1 MRQSVIYQDILQ
13 EGKREGIS
21 QGKKE
26 EAMLF
31 VKRQL
36 KRKFGE
42 IAPVIQEKIGNLSL
56 LELEDLGED
65 LLDFSTITDL
75 EEWLG

>member
-13 EGKREGIS
+13 EGIS

-31 VKRQL
+31 ITRQL
-36 KRKFGE
+36 KCKFGE
-42 IAPVIQEKIGNLSL
+42 IDPILEATIQTLSI
-56 LELEDLGED
+56 EQLEDLGEE
-65 LLDFSTITDL
+65 LLDFSEVSDL
-75 EEWLG
+75 EAWLGYPQL

>member
-13 EGKREGIS
+13 EGRREGIS

-31 VKRQL
+31 VTRQL

-42 IAPVIQEKIGNLSL
+42 MTPVIQEKLGSLSL
-56 LELEDLGED
+56 QELEDLGED
-65 LLDFSTITDL
+65 LLDFFTITDL